1 MARVATLGTAIDSGG
16 AKKGADE
23 TRAALDS
30 ITQAAV
36 KTTAAVQQSGRVAT
50 QSLTEEVRA
59 VTRLETERNR
69 AANEARRRAQ
79 AEAADA
85 SRRAALRQQEI
96 DAAERARRAQ
106 DAHTQAMG
114 RAEAAAYELDA
125 AFNKKAAGA
134 LASEAGMNRL
144 RSSATAL
151 LPALTGINGA
161 AGTAISTLG
170 NLAAGSGVTLAIVA
184 GVGVIS
190 AVYTALTADAKRLRE
205 ENQKAVASLREVAG
219 SGRATSLN
227 DAIRKARQEELA
239 LTRQLTEAEAA
250 LRRAQSGQGYAG
262 AKTGLVDPSFAADAT
277 RLQKQIA
284 DTQRAIA
291 DGRRELGRVLSD
303 TAQDY
308 SRAQTQAL
316 ADLVRSGNATVA
328 EQTKL
333 RDRLRNL
340 QGQLTQA
347 TAAGDDPAKRAE
359 LVAQIKTITDVYDEQ
374 AEAAK
379 RAADARIK
387 SGREMIS
394 FEQAY
399 AASLNDVTR
408 KIAEYDAAQN
418 EALTKATTAI
428 GLTIDARALDIQT
441 LRDQIAVVRSNAD
454 AYNALTIAREQERAV
469 ADARAK
475 MPKGAELSAETETRI
490 RAQVK
495 EYLELK
501 KVLDALRSWDGSS
514 PFTLPEDT
522 VKNTRAWESALRD
535 VVGTLRDL
543 GGALNGT
550 GSDAVKM
557 LSAVMAS
564 VEGLMRAR
572 ERAAQ
577 MQADGQRLT
586 TGQQWAAA
594 GAGAIGAFGGGYAVG
609 SSTTSRTQ
617 GALGGALAGAATG
630 AATGSVIPG
639 VGTAIGAIVG
649 TVLGG
654 LGGLLGASDKGKQAA
669 VQMEIAQKQLGKAL
683 DGIKATFANDS
694 LGAAIAQARAQFDD
708 LRKST
713 EAAYSGRKN
722 EAERKQILAE
732 LTVLEARRV
741 EQLKAQYAVELQLAT
756 TDLEVR
762 RLRAV
767 GLTAEAD
774 ALERVNIAQ
783 RELTNAI
790 QQYGEDSTYVEK
802 LKETQA
808 AQAAA
813 AESARVLAEA
823 ERQVAIARRREDISA
838 DLTARGQTLTGDT
851 RGAFITRQNAG
862 AVVALREAED
872 LFKAGAITAEMFA
885 ELTRII
891 NEELLSAIRDFDQ
904 AAAEAAE
911 RRRAEAEAAEQQRV
925 ARIQQDQTAIIR
937 EMTDAYRV
945 LNPQLAAELAAQQ
958 VQIDRAARLAAAT
971 DDVTRA
977 QLEQLFSLQD
987 QVTAYEASTRA
998 AESAARAVEAQTRA
1012 AERLAQIGQ
1021 DVDERFLRATGQT
1034 FEADRRGLERE
1045 RDTRVAEVMA
1055 AFAALGMPT
1064 GSNPMQQ
1071 AQAIAA
1077 QQAQMQDLIAKI
1089 QQTFDADL
1097 ARLIA
1102 STMTGAP
1109 ASTAAGATD
1118 PTRGTT
1124 WNPGRMADIPV
1135 LGGDSVTYRSAAS
1148 MTETSATR
1156 LIDFASAQL
1165 SVQRDILA
1173 ELRGGRRGA
1182 SDLLSPAVLDRMD
1195 RAFGTR
1201 TTDDAMLTGGRII

>member
-1 MARVATLGTAIDSGG
+1 MARVATLGTAIESAG

-23 TRAALDS
+23 VKGALDQ
-30 ITQAAV
+30 ITQAAT
-36 KTTAAVQQSGRVAT
+36 KTTAAMQQSSRATT
-50 QSLTEEVRA
+50 QSLNDELRA
-59 VTRLETERNR
+59 VTRVEAERNR

-79 AEAADA
+79 QEAADA
-85 SRRAALRQQEI
+85 ARRAAQRRQEEE
-96 DAAERARRAQ
+96 AAERARRTLEAQ
-106 DAHTQAMG
+106 TQAMG
-114 RAEAAAYELDA
+114 RAEAAAYQLDA

-151 LPALTGINGA
+151 LPSLTGINGA
-161 AGTAISTLG
+161 AGTLVSTLG
-170 NLAAGSGVTLAIVA
+170 SLAAGSSVTLGIVA
-184 GVGVIS
+184 GVATIS

-205 ENQKAVASLREVAG
+205 ENQKAVASLREIAG
-219 SGRATSLN
+219 TGRATSLN
-227 DAIRKARQEELA
+227 DAVRKARQEELA

-250 LRRAQSGQGYAG
+250 LRRAQSGAGFAG
-262 AKTGLVDPSFAADAT
+262 AKTGLVDPSYAAEVT

-291 DGRRELGRVLSD
+291 DGRRELGRVLAD

-328 EQTKL
+328 EQTRL

-347 TAAGDDPAKRAE
+347 TATGDDPAKRAE
-359 LVAQIKTITDVYDEQ
+359 LVAQIQIITDVYDAQ
-374 AEAAK
+374 AQAAK
-379 RAADARIK
+379 KAADARTK
-387 SGREMIS
+387 AGRELIT

-408 KIAEYDAAQN
+408 KIAEYDRAQSEAN
-418 EALTKATTAI
+418 EKATAAI

-441 LRDQIAVVRSNAD
+441 LRDQIAVVRGNVD

-475 MPKGAELSAETETRI
+475 LPKGADLSPETEARI
-490 RAQVK
+490 RGQVK

-535 VVGTLRDL
+535 VVGTLREM

-550 GSDAVKM
+550 GSEAVKM

-577 MQADGQRLT
+577 MQQDGQRLS
-586 TGQQWAAA
+586 TGQQVATV
-594 GAGAIGAFGGGYAVG
+594 GAGAIGAFGGGYAIG
-609 SSTTSRTQ
+609 STSGNRLN

-630 AATGSVIPG
+630 AAVGSVVPL
-639 VGTAIGAIVG
+639 VGTAVGAIVG
-649 TVLGG
+649 SLVGG
-654 LGGLLGASDKGKQAA
+654 IGGLLGASDKGKQAA
-669 VQMEIAQKQLGKAL
+669 VQAEIAQKQLGKAL
-683 DGIKATFANDS
+683 DGIRATFANDS
-694 LGAAIAQARAQFDD
+694 LAVAIAQARSQFDD

-722 EAERKQILAE
+722 EAERKVILAE
-732 LTVLEARRV
+732 LNALEARRV

-756 TDLEVR
+756 SDLEVR
-762 RLRAV
+762 RLRAI
-767 GLTAEAD
+767 GLTVEAD
-774 ALERVNIAQ
+774 ALERANTVQ
-783 RELTNAI
+783 RELNAAI
-790 QQYGEDSTYVEK
+790 QQYGADSAYVEK

-808 AQAAA
+808 AQTAA
-813 AESARVLAEA
+813 AESARLLAEA
-823 ERQVAIARRREDISA
+823 ERQVALTRRRDDIGL
-838 DLTARGQTLTGDT
+838 DLAARTQTLSGDT
-851 RGAFITRQNAG
+851 RGAFVTRQNAG
-862 AVVALREAED
+862 ALQALREAED
-872 LFKAGAITAEMFA
+872 LFKAGTITAAMFA

-891 NEELLSAIRDFDQ
+891 NEELLQAITNFDQ
-904 AAAEAAE
+904 AATAAAE
-911 RRRAEAEAAEQQRV
+911 QRRAEAEAAERDRV
-925 ARIQQDQTAIIR
+925 LRIQQEQTAIIK

-958 VQIDRAARLAAAT
+958 VQIDRAARLAAVT

-977 QLEQLFSLQD
+977 QLEQLFALQD
-987 QVTAYEASTRA
+987 QVTAYEASARA

-1034 FEADRRGLERE
+1034 FEADRRRLERD
-1045 RDTRVAEVMA
+1045 RDARIAEVMA

-1064 GSNPMQQ
+1064 GGNPAQQ

-1077 QQAQMQDLIAKI
+1077 QQAQIQELISKI

-1102 STMTGAP
+1102 STMTGSSP
-1109 ASTAAGATD
+1109 AAVPVPGAVS
-1118 PTRGTT
+1118 GGSS
-1124 WNPGRMADIPV
+1124 WNPGRPADIPI
-1135 LGGDSVTYRSAAS
+1135 LGGDSVTMRSAAS

-1165 SVQRDILA
+1165 SVQREILA
-1173 ELRGGRRGA
+1173 ELRGRRSQS
-1182 SDLLSPAVLDRMD
+1182 SDLLGPAFVDRLD

-1201 TTDDAMLTGGRII
+1201 AADSDLLLNGRVS

>member
-59 VTRLETERNR
+59 VTRLEAERNR

-85 SRRAALRQQEI
+85 ARRAAIRQQEI

-184 GVGVIS
+184 GVGAIS

-205 ENQKAVASLREVAG
+205 ENQKAVASLRELAG

-227 DAIRKARQEELA
+227 EAIRKARQEELA

-262 AKTGLVDPSFAADAT
+262 AKTGLVDPSFAAEAT

-291 DGRRELGRVLSD
+291 DGRRELGRVLTD

-347 TAAGDDPAKRAE
+347 TAAGEDPAKRAE

-379 RAADARIK
+379 RAADARVK
-387 SGREMIS
+387 SGRELIT

-408 KIAEYDAAQN
+408 KLADYDAAQN

-557 LSAVMAS
+557 LGAVMAS

-594 GAGAIGAFGGGYAVG
+594 GAGAIGAFGGGYAIG
-609 SSTTSRTQ
+609 STTTSRAT
-617 GALGGALAGAATG
+617 GFLGGAAAGAATG
-630 AATGSVIPG
+630 AAALAPTG
-639 VGTAIGAIVG
+639 IGAPIG
-649 TVLGG
+649 ALIGG
-654 LGGLLGASDKGKQAA
+654 IIGGIGGLLGASDKGKQAA

-756 TDLEVR
+756 NDLEVR

-774 ALERVNIAQ
+774 ALERVNTAQ

-813 AESARVLAEA
+813 AESARLLAEA
-823 ERQVAIARRREDISA
+823 ERQVALARRREDIGA

-904 AAAEAAE
+904 AAADAAE

-987 QVTAYEASTRA
+987 QVTAYEASARA

-1045 RDTRVAEVMA
+1045 RDSRIAEVMA

-1064 GSNPMQQ
+1064 GGNPMQQ

-1102 STMTGAP
+1102 STMTGTP

-1118 PTRGTT
+1118 PTRGAA

-1173 ELRGGRRGA
+1173 ELRGRRGGA
-1182 SDLLSPAVLDRMD
+1182 SDLLGPAVIDRID
-1195 RAFGTR
+1195 TALGTR
-1201 TTDDAMLTGGRII
+1201 MVDSAMLVNGQLL